1 MHHMQD
7 PQGPNGPVAYSE
19 VFAGRFDHKRLTAW
33 LEANSESREPYADRT
48 IYMPAQP
55 GTHGPHRDAWL

>member
-7 PQGPNGPVAYSE
+7 PHGPNGPVAYSE

-33 LEANSESREPYADRT
+33 LEASSESREPYADRT
-48 IYMPAQP
+48 I
-55 GTHGPHRDAWL
+55 